1 MPHFTHALRIASAS
15 VLVCGFAVAGTAAAT
30 ADPNMGSQA
39 DIDALAGSLSKG
51 YDLKNCTP
59 QPIAPGQLASLQ
71 CGQNAD
77 PAGPAEAKYILFGN
91 GDDLGAMFKTSIKED
106 VLTNCGDQKSPT
118 VWHQGS
124 MATSDAGQVACGT
137 FQNAAEVIWTTDAKN
152 VLSYI
157 RAANADVPPLYE
169 WWRNNG

>member
-1 MPHFTHALRIASAS
+1 MIQSTRTLRFAAVAALMGGLA
-15 VLVCGFAVAGTAAAT
+15 FAGTAAAS
-30 ADPNMGSQA
+30 ADPDTGNQS

-51 YDLKNCTP
+51 YDLKDCTP

-71 CGQNAD
+71 CGQSPD
-77 PAGPAEAKYILFGN
+77 PNGPAEAKYILFGN
-91 GDDLGAMFKTSIKED
+91 GDDLANMFKTSIKED
-106 VLTNCGDQKSPT
+106 TLTNCGDQKSPT

-124 MATSDAGQVACGT
+124 NATSDAGQVACGT
-137 FQNAAEVIWTTDAKN
+137 FQNAAEVIWTIDAKN

-157 RAANADVPPLYE
+157 RASNTDVPPLYE